1 MLRAKAL
8 FGQHCV
14 GPEPQLGRN
23 QRDAIACALPVLL
36 FTHVS
41 AEPMLRCWFQAGLHI
56 GSAWPKAQV
65 QAGL

>member
-14 GPEPQLGRN
+14 GPEPQLGPN

-36 FTHVS
+36 FTHES
-41 AEPMLRCWFQAGLHI
+41 MLSQC
-56 GSAWPKAQV
+56 
-65 QAGL
+65 